1 MFVPPS
7 LYSAWHLSET
17 KTMQGKLTWLFF
29 FGNNSMDLTISHCV
43 YTDLVTPFPPLYP
56 FLLAARWN
64 RMRLANRVGDIHK
77 SKSIPWFLAFWQ
89 SNHVV
94 PWGVLIYGERE
105 GDSQQTYVLL
115 QRNSHEHLWVAHF
128 AHDGPLGKSSLVTA
142 ILVGENYC
150 PYPYQ
155 KLDCHFVQ
163 VFVLNQHLED
173 VRPQQEKTWRGE
185 VPKFEEWGLK

>member
-7 LYSAWHLSET
+7 LVLGICLKQKQCRANSPDS
-17 KTMQGKLTWLFF
+17 FF
-29 FGNNSMDLTISHCV
+29 
-43 YTDLVTPFPPLYP
+43 LVTTLWIWPSPTVYIQMWWPPSPPLYP

-64 RMRLANRVGDIHK
+64 RMRLAKRVGDIHK

-94 PWGVLIYGERE
+94 PWGVLIYAERE

-128 AHDGPLGKSSLVTA
+128 AHDGPLGKSSHSYF
-142 ILVGENYC
+142 GGW
-150 PYPYQ
+150 
-155 KLDCHFVQ
+155 KLLPIPEIGLSF
-163 VFVLNQHLED
+163 
-173 VRPQQEKTWRGE
+173 RPGIRTEPALRRCSTSAGKNMEGRSTQI
-185 VPKFEEWGLK
+185 WGMGSEIII

>member
-1 MFVPPS
+1 MLGICLKQKQCRANSPDSFFWVTTLWIWPYPIVYIQIWWPPS
-7 LYSAWHLSET
+7 
-17 KTMQGKLTWLFF
+17 
-29 FGNNSMDLTISHCV
+29 
-43 YTDLVTPFPPLYP
+43 PPLYP

-128 AHDGPLGKSSLVTA
+128 AHDGPLGKSSHSYF
-142 ILVGENYC
+142 GGW
-150 PYPYQ
+150 
-155 KLDCHFVQ
+155 KLLPIPIPEIGLSF
-163 VFVLNQHLED
+163 
-173 VRPQQEKTWRGE
+173 RPGIRTEPALRRCSTSAGKNMEGRSTQI
-185 VPKFEEWGLK
+185 WGMGSEIII